1 MHHLQKQGAH
11 IVKRESSSNIQLYNR
26 EVFEVLL
33 EYEMNR
39 SQRYPSPICLL
50 HILINPG
57 RQTTESQQ
65 AMDAEISAQL
75 NSHLRSVDIPAKI
88 GDQYLVLLPTTDER
102 GGRAVCERI
111 LSIFKGLLHSE
122 AGTTFSVSVF
132 IGLAF
137 HPGGTDLSSAILNQ
151 QAASALKHALQQG
164 LPTYTAY
171 SDIQDKTTN

>member
-1 MHHLQKQGAH
+1 M
-11 IVKRESSSNIQLYNR
+11 KRDSSKDIQLYNR

-33 EYEMNR
+33 EYEINR

-50 HILINPG
+50 DILIVPG
-57 RQTTESQQ
+57 RQTTEPQQ
-65 AMDAEISAQL
+65 AMDAEISTQL
-75 NSHLRSVDIPAKI
+75 NSHLRSADIPAKI

-102 GGRAVCERI
+102 GARAVCERI
-111 LSIFKGLLHSE
+111 LSVFKSLLRSE

-137 HPGGTDLSSAILNQ
+137 HPGEADLSSAILKQ
-151 QAASALKHALQQG
+151 QAASALKHAHQQG

-171 SDIQDKTTN
+171 SDIQNNQVVK